1 MMRAATGTFGSVF
14 KAEVLKGHRAAPRKV
29 ALIAPLPF
37 CALGVLSSGVIPGT
51 GAVGGIATTMWN
63 YWYALMMPIA
73 IALICASIANMDA
86 RQKLRPVLE
95 HRVSYYA
102 SLMKVDYGRI
112 TIRNQKTRWGSCSSA
127 GNLNFNWRLSLLA
140 FSTVL
145 TALGAEGPGFADG
158 LATAVV
164 LTVASSWMVPAA
176 LVLTLR
182 FGTLAGIAIPALVQV
197 GVGIA
202 LWTSSAWFAFPP
214 AVTLCAASPFT
225 GVAPSG
231 VPLEAGD
238 ALGVFGWEA
247 AVGLFVAMGLFTLL
261 AIAGAAWFS
270 KREAA

>member
-1 MMRAATGTFGSVF
+1 MMGAATGTFGSVF

-86 RQKLRPVLE
+86 RQKLRPVLGLP
-95 HRVSYYA
+95 HAPARTWWAKTAYA
-102 SLMKVDYGRI
+102 LALVLG
-112 TIRNQKTRWGSCSSA
+112 A
-127 GNLNFNWRLSLLA
+127 NLVVLA

-176 LVLTLR
+176 LMLTLR
-182 FGTLAGIAIPALVQV
+182 FGTLAGIVIPALVQV